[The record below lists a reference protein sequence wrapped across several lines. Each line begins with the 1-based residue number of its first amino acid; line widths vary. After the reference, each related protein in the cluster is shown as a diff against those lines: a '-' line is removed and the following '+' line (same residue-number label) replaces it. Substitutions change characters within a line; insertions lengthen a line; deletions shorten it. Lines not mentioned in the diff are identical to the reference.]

1 MILASS
7 IWVWLHLFLFFMK
20 KSKAKMY
27 LVTILFKKKYFF
39 FEKIE
44 KNNILFHFKFLF
56 IFFIVSDNFKIQNSP
71 KQTWIKDLLYK
82 FKTLIIQTQLE
93 HRTTLTGLIPKTA
106 RLGPGSQIARTEPGP
121 RSHSRG
127 WDPEL
132 PTRDRNPKSPGQ
144 GRGLGPLK

>member
-1 MILASS
+1 
-7 IWVWLHLFLFFMK
+7 MK

-71 KQTWIKDLLYK
+71 KQT
-82 FKTLIIQTQLE
+82 
-93 HRTTLTGLIPKTA
+93 
-106 RLGPGSQIARTEPGP
+106 
-121 RSHSRG
+121 
-127 WDPEL
+127 
-132 PTRDRNPKSPGQ
+132 
-144 GRGLGPLK
+144 